1 MKEFANDTFVCSSQ
15 YDNSYEKDMSEMR
28 QEASCKIE
36 SKKMKPFLVNSVQQ
50 VFTHLGVKNV

>member
-1 MKEFANDTFVCSSQ
+1 MKEFANDTFVCSGQ

-36 SKKMKPFLVNSVQQ
+36 SKK
-50 VFTHLGVKNV
+50 